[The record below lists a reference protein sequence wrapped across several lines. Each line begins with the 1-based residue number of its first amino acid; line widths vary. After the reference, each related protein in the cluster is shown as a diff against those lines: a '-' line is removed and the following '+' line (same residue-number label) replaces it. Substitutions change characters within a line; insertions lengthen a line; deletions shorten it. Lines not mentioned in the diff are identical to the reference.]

1 MFAVYVGIAVDAHFV
16 APFAAEELVH
26 GHAVKFT
33 DNIVKRHFYARY
45 AAALTGVSAEL
56 SDAFEQ
62 FFDVER
68 IFADQAA
75 FEHFCVSGAGRV
87 AHFAVAHD
95 IGIRVDFQ

>member
-1 MFAVYVGIAVDAHFV
+1 MPVYVGIAVDAHFV
-16 APFAAEELVH
+16 APFAAEQLIH

-56 SDAFEQ
+56 PDAFEQ

-87 AHFAVAHD
+87 AHFAVTHD
-95 IGIRVDFQ
+95 VAVCVDFQ